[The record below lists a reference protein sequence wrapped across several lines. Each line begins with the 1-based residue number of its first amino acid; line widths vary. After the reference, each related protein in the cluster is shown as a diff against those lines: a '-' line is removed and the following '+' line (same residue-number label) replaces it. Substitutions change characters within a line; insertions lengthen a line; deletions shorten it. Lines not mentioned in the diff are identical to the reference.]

1 LKYRNTQET
10 MKPLLRWMQAA
21 MISLMVLIFAG
32 AIVRATGS
40 GLGCPDWPKC
50 WACLIPPTSVEQVN
64 FDKIDIKRFKAKAER
79 AGRNP
84 DEITRESLH
93 MEFNPLHTWVEFIN
107 RLFALPMLLTT
118 LVAFIMSLRIKR
130 SGALVRSMTG
140 LSLLTVLV
148 NAWLGSRVVFSGLK
162 PGVITA
168 HLALAFLLMI
178 FLVIGIVKARQI
190 LGHGRQPA
198 GKGAFW
204 SALAILLFLVIEG
217 LAGAQ
222 LREVTDELAKENYGA
237 DRAEW
242 SSQLHQMGAYYFHRA
257 FSWSVLVGVIIFIW
271 SIKKARGSF
280 TILEGSMIFMVFAL
294 MIMGIILGHI
304 GILPWI
310 QVLHVGVAALLFYAV
325 TYWVTSWILLDQDG
339 SDNATLERNTMLS

>member
-1 LKYRNTQET
+1 
-10 MKPLLRWMQAA
+10 MF
-21 MISLMVLIFAG
+21 SLIVLIFAG

-50 WACLIPPTSVEQVN
+50 WACLIPPTSVEQVD
-64 FDKIDIKRFKAKAER
+64 FDKIDLDRFKAKAAR

-93 MEFNPLHTWVEFIN
+93 QEFNPLHTWVEFVN

-118 LVAFIMSLRIKR
+118 LVGFIMSLCIKR
-130 SGALVRSMTG
+130 AGPLVRWMSG

-148 NAWLGSRVVFSGLK
+148 NAWLGARVVFSGLK
-162 PGVITA
+162 PGVITT

-178 FLVIGIVKARQI
+178 FLVIALVKVKQI
-190 LGHGRQPA
+190 LGYGREIA

-204 SALAILLFLVIEG
+204 SALAILAFLIIEG

-237 DRAEW
+237 DRATW
-242 SSQLHQMGAYYFHRA
+242 SAELHHMGVYYFHRA
-257 FSWSVLVGVIIFIW
+257 FSWSVLAGVVIFMW
-271 SIKKARGSF
+271 SIKKTRGFF
-280 TILEGSMIFMVFAL
+280 TLLEGSMIFMVFAL
-294 MIMGIILGHI
+294 MIMGILLGHV
-304 GILPWI
+304 GILPWV

-325 TYWVTSWILLDQDG
+325 TYWVTSWIILRQKG
-339 SDNATLERNTMLS
+339 SDDATLQHPKAMEC